1 MKYYEI
7 PLAFFIQCRY
17 YINDFWRGMNVSD
30 RTDLAERLE
39 NKYPKMSKGHKRIA
53 DYITQNF
60 DKAAFMT
67 AHRLGERTLVS
78 ESTVVRFADS
88 LGYDGYPQ
96 LQKAMQEVIRN
107 KLTTVQLIEMSGDI
121 DKSEVIAKVLKED
134 MDNIRVTLNET
145 ALTDFDYVVESL
157 LEAKRVYVMGM
168 RSSAPLSQFLGYY
181 LDFMLDSVRTV
192 SAGISDIFEQLMHI
206 GEGDVF
212 VGISFPR
219 YSNSTIEGMAF
230 ARSRGAKC
238 IAITDSKASPLSAE
252 ADIALTAKSAMTSFV
267 DSLVA
272 PFSLA
277 NALIVAVGIKK
288 KDEIAVSFR
297 ELEAI
302 WGAHNVYAGGK

>member
-1 MKYYEI
+1 M
-7 PLAFFIQCRY
+7 
-17 YINDFWRGMNVSD
+17 SD
-30 RTDLAERLE
+30 RTDLAHRLE
-39 NKYPKMSKGHKRIA
+39 SRYSRMSKGHKRIC

-67 AHRLGERTLVS
+67 AHKLGERTQVS

-88 LGYDGYPQ
+88 LGYDVYPQ

-121 DKSEVIAKVLKED
+121 DKSEVLAKVLKED
-134 MDNIRVTLNET
+134 MDNIRATLNET
-145 ALTDFDYVVESL
+145 AQESFEAVVESL
-157 LEAKRVYVMGM
+157 LNARRVYVMGM

-181 LDFMLDSVRTV
+181 LDFMLSSVRTV

-212 VGISFPR
+212 IGISFPR
-219 YSNSTIEGMAF
+219 YSNRTIEGMAF

-238 IAITDSKASPLSAE
+238 IALTDSKASPLSNE

-277 NALIVAVGIKK
+277 NALIVAIGIKK
-288 KDEIAVSFR
+288 KDEIAGSFR

-302 WGAHNVYAGGK
+302 WDAHNVYAGGK